1 MTATGHNTVNANG
14 ISTGSTETTTNHLGA
29 ESPHTGF
36 SCTPSETP
44 DADGRVCSTEGVPAS
59 AEAAQTVRIESDT
72 TGHITLVSS
81 ERATDLVQK
90 PTLNEF
96 LQEHAAAGRIRIPLL
111 KALRVKSVEKQPVD
125 PVNAQQGFPAFVEFL
140 EQAKPSDFEP
150 GQLRNKIARS
160 MESPKIRRLT
170 VEKLSK
176 NEIKNGRAVQSLMHA
191 IGRAGTQQVEAIDQ
205 LIELGGSASVNED
218 ARLQAIVA
226 LLQAKCYNHD
236 YAIRRLAM
244 LAKPNP
250 QTFTQIM
257 SLHVQHGLIAHAEH
271 CANNKYT
278 EASANKYGDI
288 LSQSRKH
295 LADAAAN
302 KDDGTTWILL
312 DAIGNTNSQSPRETE
327 AVASVANND
336 QLLAQTRLLA
346 VRTLGRLY
354 TKGALA
360 VLRKLSS
367 SSDSKM
373 QKAAEEAIAGK
384 HLHISDARKPPPGEV
399 STISLVE
406 VAPRPSASH
415 SSQNGVHASQNG
427 YQASANSKDASRID
441 VKFQVEIPLP
451 EDGDCRAEPK
461 VGVALY
467 EDSGSVCLK
476 GYAGV
481 DGKVWTWTVELI
493 QGGGVQCSGNIH
505 AWPLCS

>member
-1 MTATGHNTVNANG
+1 M
-14 ISTGSTETTTNHLGA
+14 
-29 ESPHTGF
+29 
-36 SCTPSETP
+36 
-44 DADGRVCSTEGVPAS
+44 
-59 AEAAQTVRIESDT
+59 
-72 TGHITLVSS
+72 VSS

-125 PVNAQQGFPAFVEFL
+125 PVNAEQGFPAFVEFL

-205 LIELGGSASVNED
+205 LIELGGSASVNEG
-218 ARLQAIVA
+218 ARSQAIVA

-244 LAKPNP
+244 HAKPNP
-250 QTFTQIM
+250 QKFMQIM
-257 SLHVQHGLIAHAEH
+257 SLHVQHALIAHAEH

-278 EASANKYGDI
+278 VASADKYDDI

-302 KDDGTTWILL
+302 KDDSTTWILL
-312 DAIGNTNSQSPRETE
+312 DAIGNTNSQSPRETK

-336 QLLAQTRLLA
+336 QLAAQTRLLA

-360 VLRKLSS
+360 ALRKLSS
-367 SSDSKM
+367 SSDSDV

-384 HLHISDARKPPPGEV
+384 HLHVSDARKPPPGEV
-399 STISLVE
+399 STMSL
-406 VAPRPSASH
+406 A
-415 SSQNGVHASQNG
+415 Q
-427 YQASANSKDASRID
+427 SKDKASSRRLLYSRRRRSSRRRRRRAAAVPTRHPTKAPTD
-441 VKFQVEIPLP
+441 APKFELKSEKSWPLP
-451 EDGDCRAEPK
+451 EVGDLRAEPK
-461 VGVALY
+461 VGVKLFR
-467 EDSGSVCLK
+467 DSGTQGKPFCLE

-481 DGKVWTWTVELI
+481 DSKAWDYSVSLI
-493 QGGGVQCSGNIH
+493 QAGGVKCAGYIH
-505 AWPLCS
+505 A